1 MPGQTTRLVADTTL
15 SQTVSPQ
22 LIAQSEI
29 LELTAEELWERI
41 QQELRENPA
50 LELADGPLPPFVS
63 GGAPLAPL
71 ESPDLVENLPAPCT
85 LADDLRLQLAHVA
98 PKRRAICE
106 YLLDYLDERGFLDIE
121 PASIARQLGVSCFDV
136 EAAVRTL
143 QSLEPAGIGARCL
156 RECLLLQVERFPASE
171 VPPYTRDFINAYL
184 QTVRRRSPAEAAA
197 FLSLTDAQLA
207 AILQFIGERLYMWP
221 ADRFRDGLG
230 TAAVAPGDTI
240 APDAAVS
247 AEGGQMR
254 VRVVQSWARS
264 VRVSEAY
271 ARLDAAW
278 RRATDALS
286 PAERLQLA
294 DKVRAAHA
302 FIDHLTR
309 REAVLRRVTEAIVR
323 RQEAFFREGPAG
335 LEPLTRK
342 EIAAE
347 LKVHE
352 STISRVTR
360 GKYLQLPDQRLVPYD
375 LFFDGSLSAKE
386 ELRQLIAAE
395 DPCQP
400 LSDSALADLLQSRG
414 HILARRTVAKY
425 RDALGIPPAHRR
437 RRPRARGAASVIPL
451 PAVA

>member
-1 MPGQTTRLVADTTL
+1 MGQTTGLVADTTL

-22 LIAQSEI
+22 LVVQSEI
-29 LELTAEELWERI
+29 LELTADKLWERI
-41 QQELRENPA
+41 QQELRDNPA
-50 LELADGPLPPFVS
+50 LELTDGPLPHF
-63 GGAPLAPL
+63 APGHAAVASL
-71 ESPDLVENLPAPCT
+71 ETPDVLENLPAPCT
-85 LADDLRLQLAHVA
+85 LADDLRLQLAHV
-98 PKRRAICE
+98 PPDRRAICE
-106 YLLDYLDERGFLDIE
+106 YLVDCLDERGFLDIE
-121 PASIARQLGVSCFDV
+121 PGSVARQFGVSCFDV

-143 QSLEPAGIGARCL
+143 QSLEPAGVGARSL
-156 RECLLLQVERFPASE
+156 RECLLLQVERFPASQ
-171 VPPYTRDFINAYL
+171 VPPHTQDFINTYL

-197 FLSLTDAQLA
+197 FLSLSDAQLA
-207 AILQFIGERLYMWP
+207 AILQFIGEHLYMWP
-221 ADRFRDGLG
+221 ADRFRDDLG
-230 TAAVAPGDTI
+230 PAVAAKEAISPDT
-240 APDAAVS
+240 AVS
-247 AEGGQMR
+247 AEGGQIR
-254 VRVVQSWARS
+254 VRIVQSWTQS

-278 RRATDALS
+278 RRATCPLS

-294 DKVRAAHA
+294 DKVRAAQT

-347 LKVHE
+347 LGVHE

-386 ELRQLIAAE
+386 ELRELIAAE
-395 DPCQP
+395 DPSRP
-400 LSDSALADLLQSRG
+400 LSDNALAHLLQGRG
-414 HILARRTVAKY
+414 HVLARRTVAKY

-437 RRPRARGAASVIPL
+437 RRPRPRAVAGSPSL